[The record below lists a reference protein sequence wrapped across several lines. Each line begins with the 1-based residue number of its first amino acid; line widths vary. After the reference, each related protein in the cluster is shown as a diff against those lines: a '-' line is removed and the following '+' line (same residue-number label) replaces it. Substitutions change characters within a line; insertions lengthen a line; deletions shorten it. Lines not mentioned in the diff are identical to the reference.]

1 LPPTTRDRRQG
12 AWGTD
17 RRGNFE
23 ERSTNLERPE
33 AEPIRSETMDRLK
46 SGQDRSE
53 GLLPGAEF
61 PMAVY
66 GSVLAGFAWMLV
78 AAWLVFGTNAGTDLD
93 LAVITVLGTVF
104 LGIPVILFRTAAGHS
119 RTPRPHWREFLSS
132 SVDTAT
138 GPLPGWKAWLQVI
151 LIPAALAIGAT
162 VIGGAY
168 ALLG

>member
-1 LPPTTRDRRQG
+1 
-12 AWGTD
+12 
-17 RRGNFE
+17 
-23 ERSTNLERPE
+23 
-33 AEPIRSETMDRLK
+33 MDRHK
-46 SGQDRSE
+46 SGQDTIEVS
-53 GLLPGAEF
+53 LPGGEF
-61 PMAVY
+61 PLAVY
-66 GSVLAGFAWMLV
+66 GSVLGGFAWMLL

-104 LGIPVILFRTAAGHS
+104 LGIPAIMLRTAAGQS
-119 RTPRPHWREFLSS
+119 RTPRPRWREFLSS

-138 GPLPGWKAWLQVI
+138 GPLPGWQAWLQVI